1 MRVVATFS
9 TIQQLLA
16 MTLASLSN
24 IFNLLLFTFAAL
36 SVFAICA
43 GYIFCSREWQQ
54 CDENGDFT
62 SYWISMRTLY
72 VLFTGDN
79 VNELIHRT
87 MKAPSE
93 MGYGMSEG
101 LAALFLISFWFF
113 AQGIIVNLYIA
124 VIIENFS
131 VMDTQLETKS
141 MHGQEHTANKGKILL
156 KQVKQVTS
164 QITPAT
170 FRQLSHRLARVLKG
184 GVVRVRPEGS
194 QGSPNGAGGLSDRAH
209 SARDLLK
216 MSRKDLVDMSSFRSA
231 STRPHFF
238 SEHGNRQG
246 SMVHPHARKMQSM
259 KIVLKSKQALKYGSA
274 LNFFGRTPSVEAEE
288 GTENRPRV
296 LFVFEYDNPARAAA
310 RKISTSSPFNFLIL
324 GAIVTSCVA
333 LAMEPPSRQYPSDYV
348 RYGDLDMINIAT
360 TLIFTFEFLVQSL
373 NWGLLL
379 HRGAYLRDPWN
390 ATDALVLFLSWLDIS
405 GATETRQFRVL
416 RLGRALR
423 PLRLIKRNE
432 GMRLI
437 VDALIATWRPVSMI
451 IVLLV
456 AVTTVFGVIGMSMF
470 QGMFHMCSSPLVE
483 HPQGKAECTGTMLRG
498 DDDQAQWMS
507 PAVWDVQPDNFDTF
521 GTSFVTLLAVNTFN
535 YGELL
540 VVASDTTAPGISPLK
555 DNNAILA
562 ALFFVTYTIVSSL
575 FVMNLFVA
583 FIIDGFNQLR
593 KADEVEREKKYIY
606 KAFSREIRS
615 VSPHHRPA
623 IPRGRLRTWVREKLL
638 PNIIYD
644 SFFTACVFVNVGFLA
659 AYNDGMGEY
668 FVMIY
673 ETQNHL
679 FFALMVVET
688 FFAVLGK
695 GWVFYLQVCRLLPPS
710 GIIFITILSQ
720 PRYSTGFCF
729 SPLICHVA
737 LCKKNHSI
745 SWWGPKSLLETP
757 TPEPKKIH

>member
-1 MRVVATFS
+1 MRVVATLS

-16 MTLASLSN
+16 MTLASLAN

-43 GYIFCSREWQQ
+43 RYIFCSREWQQ
-54 CDENGDFT
+54 CNENGDFT

-87 MKAPSE
+87 MNPPSE

-101 LAALFLISFWFF
+101 LAALFLMSFWFF

-131 VMDTQLETKS
+131 VMDTQLATSS
-141 MHGQEHTANKGKILL
+141 MHDMEHAENKGKILL
-156 KQVKQVTS
+156 KQVKRMTS
-164 QITPAT
+164 KMTPAT
-170 FRQLSHRLARVLKG
+170 FRELSHRLARVLKG
-184 GVVRVRPEGS
+184 GVRVRPEES
-194 QGSPNGAGGLSDRAH
+194 QGSSDGAGGMSDRAH
-209 SARDLLK
+209 TARDLLK
-216 MSRKDLVDMSSFRSA
+216 MSRQDLANMSSFRSTSA
-231 STRPHFF
+231 KPHFF
-238 SEHGNRQG
+238 SEHNKRQG
-246 SMVHPHARKMQSM
+246 SMVHPHARQMQSM
-259 KIVLKSKQALKYGSA
+259 KVIFESKKDVKQQRGSA
-274 LNFFGRTPSVEAEE
+274 LDIFGKSPSVEAEE
-288 GTENRPRV
+288 GTRNRERV
-296 LFVFEYDNPARAAA
+296 FFVFEYDNPTRALA
-310 RKISTSSPFNFLIL
+310 RKISASSLFNFLIL
-324 GAIVTSCVA
+324 GAIFTSCVA

-348 RYGDLDMINIAT
+348 RYADLDMINIAT
-360 TLIFTFEFLVQSL
+360 TVIFTLEFLVQSL

-390 ATDALVLFLSWLDIS
+390 ATDALVLLLSWLDIT
-405 GATETRQFRVL
+405 GATQTRQFRVL

-432 GMRLI
+432 GLRLI

-483 HPQGKAECTGTMLRG
+483 YPKGKTECTGTMLRG
-498 DDDQAQWMS
+498 GDDQDQAQWMS
-507 PAVWDVQPDNFDTF
+507 PAVWDVQQENFDTF

-540 VVASDTTAPGISPLK
+540 VVASDTTAPGVSPLK

-593 KADEVEREKKYIY
+593 KADEVNREKKYIY
-606 KAFSREIRS
+606 KAFSREIRA

-638 PNIIYD
+638 TNYIYEG
-644 SFFTACVFVNVGFLA
+644 FFTACVFVNIGFLA

-668 FVMIY
+668 FAMMY

-695 GWVFYLQVCRLLPPS
+695 GWVLYLQVCRHSPPS
-710 GIIFITILSQ
+710 RMISYIMIVSQ
-720 PRYSTGFCF
+720 P
-729 SPLICHVA
+729 
-737 LCKKNHSI
+737 
-745 SWWGPKSLLETP
+745 
-757 TPEPKKIH
+757 